1 MSTARTTDAYKPLS
15 EVRQTLKVDW
25 YRCPIYRARL
35 RELASRSDAKGFLQ
49 TFGHLALLGFTG
61 YLTHYFFATG
71 SWVAFAFAL
80 QLHGVIFSF
89 VPGLVTHEL
98 SHGTVFRTKWL
109 NGFFL
114 RLYSLI
120 SFVNFH
126 HYKRSHTF
134 HHMYTLH
141 PEGDREVVLPANPTL
156 RAIRIFGLFT
166 FDARTFFNVAGGT
179 LVLALTGK
187 FRLFFKPEWSEAIF
201 RDDPAGRKN
210 AVNWA
215 RLVILFH
222 AAIIAVGIAFE
233 LWMLPVVVTLGSFI
247 GSWWKVFV
255 GATMHAG
262 LRDNVADFRKCAR
275 SVKLDPFSRF
285 IYWNMNYHIEHH
297 MFGAIPCYNLRRLSK
312 EIAWD
317 MPKPRSIREAWREMR
332 DTWRRQQ
339 TDPTYQY
346 DTPVPDNSPADGRDI
361 DHETG
366 ASLGDLEPERV

>member
-1 MSTARTTDAYKPLS
+1 MSTAPIGNEYAPL
-15 EVRQTLKVDW
+15 
-25 YRCPIYRARL
+25 
-35 RELASRSDAKGFLQ
+35 SDAKGLLQ
-49 TFGHLALLGFTG
+49 TFGHLALLALTG
-61 YLTHYFFATG
+61 YLTHFFFVTG
-71 SWVAFAFAL
+71 SWVAFALAL
-80 QLHGVIFSF
+80 QLHGIIFSF

-109 NGFFL
+109 NGLFL
-114 RLYSLI
+114 RAYSLI

-166 FDARTFFNVAGGT
+166 FDARTFFNVVGGT

-187 FRLFFKPEWSEAIF
+187 FRLFFKTEWSEAIF
-201 RDDPAGRKN
+201 RDDPAGRRK
-210 AVNWA
+210 AVNGA
-215 RLVILFH
+215 RLVILVH
-222 AAIIAVGIAFE
+222 AAVIAVGIALE

-255 GATMHAG
+255 GLTMHAG

-275 SVKLDPFSRF
+275 SVKLDHFSRF

-297 MFGAIPCYNLRRLSK
+297 MFGAIPCCNLPKLSR

-317 MPKPRSIREAWREMR
+317 MPKPRSIREAWREVR
-332 DTWRRQQ
+332 DTWERQQ
-339 TDPTYQY
+339 TNPTYQF
-346 DTPVPDNSPADGRDI
+346 DTPVPENPGGR
-361 DHETG
+361 
-366 ASLGDLEPERV
+366 